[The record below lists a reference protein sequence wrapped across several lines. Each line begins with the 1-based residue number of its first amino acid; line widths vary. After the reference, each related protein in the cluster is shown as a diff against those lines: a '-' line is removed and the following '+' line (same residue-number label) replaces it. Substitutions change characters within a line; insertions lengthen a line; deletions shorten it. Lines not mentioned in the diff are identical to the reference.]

1 MSHDHTE
8 NTSSHSIFTLNSLQ
22 ADVVYSHAGVA
33 FDTSVVNKNQFLD
46 HSMMLA
52 IGSTFACT
60 YRIKKDGAPET
71 QVDSSVLY
79 KRSVVLIMNAI
90 RSVCAS
96 LLPDWKKHMELFVRV
111 EAAKDGKGRLWA
123 ILDLKALPDDE
134 VRKVKIIA
142 QAISEEMYETTQ
154 HELVATLAAQIS
166 PQAFEVNGGESGSEN
181 HAAGAVRA
189 ENILPVHLA
198 KLVAEC
204 SEPDDSSA
212 AKRALQLVI
221 AKGRVLRHEMSKSS
235 EMENL
240 DLRFGDER
248 LMRRDEMP
256 RRPKIEKTRTHLEPQ
271 IALLAAVNF
280 EKYKLTLLLEQ
291 KGGLTC
297 ELGYNDAEHG
307 MTIGE
312 ALMQAHRAR
321 SRSVP
326 QVDPSTG
333 LVRVRVVLIEESA
346 GDQQYKYHLD
356 TIETT

>member
-1 MSHDHTE
+1 MSLIHAE
-8 NTSSHSIFTLNSLQ
+8 NASSRLISMPNIPQAAVDYSHSGGILDTL
-22 ADVVYSHAGVA
+22 DV
-33 FDTSVVNKNQFLD
+33 NENQFLD

-60 YRIKKDGAPET
+60 YRIKSDGAPET

-90 RSVCAS
+90 RSVSAS

-123 ILDLKALPDDE
+123 ILDVKALPDEE
-134 VRKVKIIA
+134 VRRVKIIA
-142 QAISEEMYETTQ
+142 QAISEEMYETT
-154 HELVATLAAQIS
+154 HSELVANFAAQIS
-166 PQAFEVNGGESGSEN
+166 PQALEVNDEKSSEN
-181 HAAGAVRA
+181 PAGGVLKAQSQ
-189 ENILPVHLA
+189 LPAHLA
-198 KLVAEC
+198 KLASEC
-204 SEPDDSSA
+204 GESGDSSVA
-212 AKRALQLVI
+212 TRALQLVI
-221 AKGRVLRHEMSKSS
+221 AKGRVLRDEMSKSK

-256 RRPKIEKTRTHLEPQ
+256 RRPKIEKIRTQLEPQ

-280 EKYKLTLLLEQ
+280 EKYKLTLLLER

-312 ALMQAHRAR
+312 ALIQAHLAR

-333 LVRVRVVLIEESA
+333 LVRVRVVLVQEST
-346 GDQQYKYHLD
+346 DDRHNKYYLD
-356 TIETT
+356 AIETLE